1 MNRILSIAILV
12 LVTAS
17 AFATDRFNNF
27 NNQDIRQTPIA
38 TTGRILRI
46 DLKNRTLKVRGA
58 ENQSLR
64 NMPEM
69 KESLWQ
75 RISVRMPSVRMPA
88 ISLPGHSTR
97 NSAAKPATDNLPP
110 NEFMVVTTDD
120 TLFQD
125 GADALR
131 LEDFRAGE
139 TISIHGVLN
148 GISVHASRIAKWD

>member
-17 AFATDRFNNF
+17 AFATDRFNN
-27 NNQDIRQTPIA
+27 QDLRQKSIA

-58 ENQSLR
+58 ESQSLR
-64 NMPEM
+64 NVPDIR
-69 KESLWQ
+69 ESLWQ
-75 RISVRMPSVRMPA
+75 RIGVKMPSVRMPA
-88 ISLPGHSTR
+88 ISLPGYNTR
-97 NSAAKPATDNLPP
+97 SSSAKPASDNLAP

-125 GADALR
+125 GVENLR

-139 TISIHGVLN
+139 TISIHGALTGSTVN
-148 GISVHASRIAKWD
+148 ASRIAKWD

>member
-1 MNRILSIAILV
+1 MNRILSLAILL

-17 AFATDRFNNF
+17 AFATDRFNNY
-27 NNQDIRQTPIA
+27 NNQDLRQTPIA

-64 NMPEM
+64 NMPEV

-88 ISLPGHSTR
+88 ISLPGHNAR
-97 NSAAKPATDNLPP
+97 NSSAKPATYNLPP
-110 NEFMVVTTDD
+110 NEFIVIISDD
-120 TLFQD
+120 TIFQD
-125 GADALR
+125 GIDMLR
-131 LEDFRAGE
+131 LEDFRTGE

-148 GISVHASRIAKWD
+148 GNSVNASRIAKWD